1 MSPGEGALGLICGSK
16 KSSWAPG
23 ALAGGWEN
31 NATWQLRG
39 QAVSSVGRVPSNRKG
54 RNLGSFEDL
63 PPREETLWPKQLQTI
78 FIYTLQL
85 PKFQCLMT
93 WVLT

>member
-1 MSPGEGALGLICGSK
+1 MGSRCF
-16 KSSWAPG
+16 
-23 ALAGGWEN
+23 GWELGKQCYL
-31 NATWQLRG
+31 QLRG
-39 QAVSSVGRVPSNRKG
+39 QAVSAVGRAPSSRKG

-85 PKFQCLMT
+85 LKFRCLMT

>member
-1 MSPGEGALGLICGSK
+1 MGSRCFSRGLGKQCHLAAQGTGSELSGQST
-16 KSSWAPG
+16 SS
-23 ALAGGWEN
+23 
-31 NATWQLRG
+31 
-39 QAVSSVGRVPSNRKG
+39 RKG
-54 RNLGSFEDL
+54 QNLGSFEDL
-63 PPREETLWPKQLQTI
+63 PLREETLWPKQLQTI